1 MQSDRH
7 ITLKCGTV
15 LRLSDLE
22 AAGLSY
28 VPCGQI
34 NGEDKPLLSFGH
46 IWGHR
51 RHITHQT
58 YDKKWNAFTIGNMT
72 GVQLMTGFP
81 TYKRGDGYLYL
92 YYTSIDIE
100 RRMIDNCPE
109 AVAKIRT
116 LYEENVEGSP
126 CILATKSDGL
136 RLDAYTEYV
145 GKKMSFKDASGK
157 MLFEVL
163 AHKCLARIDHRYA
176 MISGSI
182 LNIPTLPKATLQK
195 IYHIIAEIST
205 HEQSDDKPRE
215 VVEKAQIGD
224 LDIQWSADGRS
235 QYFTTEHCQETS
247 HASNR
252 YEVRF
257 TKHADGSVDGKCFN
271 CGESW
276 WEIQPKKRR
285 LTKYIPGIEPIT
297 TLPHDHPSIAN
308 APPVEV
314 RETPSFRHFS
324 EEERIVVKETLGIS
338 PDAGWNGAIPIWTPK
353 YEYLRPLTNKFALN
367 GQPSEVEKRRVWST
381 LFGECATC
389 GGVAA
394 KWIDRYELNAGIYC
408 DGCHKDYPLGSY
420 LELEL
425 NRKLPNSI
433 VSEHQGFLGENPDFA
448 DFRLFEPKILTHLG
462 AGMGTGKSTEIYKL
476 LRTLARQ
483 GLGKGII
490 VVPLVALARYLSHYL
505 RARDG
510 YRAWGLWHEGVPKDD
525 KFIGEYGAIVC
536 LPSLPQAVRCAEEY
550 GATRTYI
557 AIDEL
562 DFAYELLS
570 LSVQQSTAVKKI
582 LRDALVST
590 GLVVSGQTEF
600 TLAIEAF
607 ADEIGAEQ
615 IQGFYNT
622 AEAAKGSVILKE
634 HPAEANINSVL
645 AGIIDDV
652 HAGLNDGHN
661 VYSFSPTRR
670 DADIIAEEFSHEK
683 PLSYN
688 AYTKGSQRADDL
700 LRNQKLTD
708 SRLFVGTSAA
718 GVGISI
724 LDEKAMTIVANGLV
738 FGSRKVNMSV
748 QESMRDRGRRGIRF
762 HYKPY
767 NLSLPVRPTENRKV
781 SIYHEF
787 LKHSL
792 ESYKHLPIDAI
803 SKIAY
808 AQALTSLADVQ
819 IETYLKYHL
828 GVVGNMEISYVN
840 VPDPSEARTQ
850 EIGITRAEI
859 RKIENELKI
868 ENAKQILKQHYNLL
882 TSSEIRNQRNK
893 GTLSTDG
900 ALANELANHAVQA
913 IGWDDEINRFEDDPL
928 DDVFDEADIEVATAL
943 AHKNFDFDA
952 LTKKRAGYLAVNAP
966 KWTAH
971 RFQSDVENADRQL
984 TLDGLGI
991 EITAVKDYRFLGE
1004 LLKSLL
1010 DTTVD
1015 TVFEQESLATAVKAV
1030 LNTKA
1035 KSGKTFRQELMSG
1048 ALGASEYRK
1057 ARFLHCAEDDA
1068 LVDWCARFISEWYP
1082 ARLAKKDKHY
1092 ALQPD
1097 THSELYLKA
1106 FKQWLQ
1112 HQPDVFD
1119 NAHIELTIF
1128 SATELPESNAEQKEI
1143 ARKRR
1148 QEGATLKAIAADFGV
1163 DPKTIHLWCRGVQ
1176 PADIKTEVFKMY
1188 TELDMKQA
1196 EIASHVGKGL
1206 ATVNRW
1212 LKKMGADTKKQQLK
1226 AEVFRLYHEER
1237 RTQAEIEALLPLNQ
1251 ATISRWLT
1259 EGNS

>member
-46 IWGHR
+46 LWGHR

-100 RRMIDNCPE
+100 RRMIENFPE

-145 GKKMSFKDASGK
+145 GKKMSFKDDEKK

-215 VVEKAQIGD
+215 VVETSQIGD
-224 LDIQWSADGRS
+224 LDIQWDADGRS

-276 WEIQPKKRR
+276 WEIQPPRKA
-285 LTKYIPGIEPIT
+285 EPKISVQA
-297 TLPHDHPSIAN
+297 LIDM

-314 RETPSFRHFS
+314 RETPSFRYFS
-324 EEERIVVKETLGIS
+324 KEERMVARDILEIS
-338 PDAGWNGAIPIWTPK
+338 PDAGWDGATPIWTPK
-353 YEYLRPLTNKFALN
+353 YEYLHPLTNKFALN

-433 VSEHQGFLGENPDFA
+433 VSEYQGFLGDNPDFV
-448 DFRLFEPKILTHLG
+448 DFRLFEPGILTHLG
-462 AGMGTGKSTEIYKL
+462 AGMGTGKTTEIVKNL
-476 LRTLARQ
+476 VELAEE
-483 GLGKGII
+483 GLGKGLI
-490 VVPLVALARYLSHYL
+490 VVPRVALAHQLAYQLRWRYG
-505 RARDG
+505 DK
-510 YRAWGLWHEGVPKDD
+510 AWGLYTEGTSKDN
-525 KFIGEYGAIVC
+525 KFIGDFGAIVC
-536 LPSLPQAVRCAEEY
+536 LPSLPQAVRDIEELQVNSL
-550 GATRTYI
+550 YI

-562 DFAYELLS
+562 DFGYELLS
-570 LSVQQSTAVKKI
+570 LSVTQATAVKKI
-582 LRDALVST
+582 LRDVLKST
-590 GLVVSGQTEF
+590 GVVVAGQTES
-600 TLAIEAF
+600 TLALEAF
-607 ADEIGAEQ
+607 AQEIECEQ
-615 IQGFYNT
+615 VQGFYNT
-622 AEAAKGSVILKE
+622 AEPADGRVTLKQ
-634 HPAEANINSVL
+634 HPVETNMNAFL
-645 AGIIDDV
+645 ASGIDDISELLQN
-652 HAGLNDGHN
+652 GQN
-661 VYSFSPTRR
+661 VYSFCASRR
-670 DADIIAEEFSHEK
+670 DGDILAEEFSVEN
-683 PLSYN
+683 PLVYN
-688 AYTKGSQRADDL
+688 AYTKGEYRAHEL
-700 LRNQKLTD
+700 LRHQRLTD
-708 SRLFVGTSAA
+708 SRLFIGTSAA
-718 GVGISI
+718 GVGISF
-724 LDEKAMTIVANGLV
+724 LDKKAVTVIMGGLIFGTRHAN
-738 FGSRKVNMSV
+738 MAV
-748 QESMRDRGRRGIRF
+748 QKSIRDRGRRGVLM

-767 NLSLPVRPTENRKV
+767 NFSLPVRPTENREV
-781 SIYHEF
+781 SFYHEA
-787 LKHSL
+787 LKQALDTDLDVPTH
-792 ESYKHLPIDAI
+792 AI
-803 SKIAY
+803 TKIAA
-808 AQALTSLADVQ
+808 AQALASLADIQ
-819 IETYLKYHL
+819 FETFVNYHL
-828 GVVGNMEISYVN
+828 GVVGNMEVDVEMPAVQPEDVAETIQV
-840 VPDPSEARTQ
+840 Q
-850 EIGITRAEI
+850 RAEI
-859 RKIENELKI
+859 RKIENELKK
-868 ENAKQILKQHYNLL
+868 ENAKAILKTVLDDDTDTELL
-882 TSSEIRNQRNK
+882 TSSEIRKLRNQGR
-893 GTLSTDG
+893 LSIDG
-900 ALANELANHAVQA
+900 ALANELANEAARAV
-913 IGWDDEINRFEDDPL
+913 GWDDVVDRFQGDVQPFEDVPDPFEGIF
-928 DDVFDEADIEVATAL
+928 DAEDIDVAL
-943 AHKNFDFDA
+943 ALVERNFDFNA
-952 LTKKRAGYLAVNAP
+952 LINKRAGYLSVNAP
-966 KWTAH
+966 KWTAN
-971 RFQSDVENADRQL
+971 RFEMEVSQADTQL
-984 TLDGLGI
+984 VMDGLGV
-991 EITAVKDYRFLGE
+991 ELTAVKDYRLLGE
-1004 LLKSLL
+1004 LLQTLL
-1010 DTTVD
+1010 DPLIGQVFDTQALIETVN
-1015 TVFEQESLATAVKAV
+1015 AV
-1030 LNTKA
+1030 LASKA
-1035 KSGKTFRQELMSG
+1035 STGKPFGLELRSG

-1057 ARFLHCAEDDA
+1057 ARFLHCAEDA
-1068 LVDWCARFISEWYP
+1068 QILVDWAYRFISEYYP
-1082 ARLAKKDKHY
+1082 ARLAKREDFY

-1097 THSELYLKA
+1097 THAELYLKS
-1106 FKQWLQ
+1106 FERWLH

-1128 SATELPESNAEQKEI
+1128 SATELPESNAEQKEL

-1148 QEGATLKAIAADFGV
+1148 QEGATLETIADELSTT
-1163 DPKTIHLWCRGVQ
+1163 PKTVSQWCEG
-1176 PADIKTEVFKMY
+1176 IKPEKQIKQTRKEREKDHQQKRDGR
-1188 TELDMKQA
+1188 EKQKQA
-1196 EIASHVGKGL
+1196 ALKLHGDGLSPDDIA
-1206 ATVNRW
+1206 
-1212 LKKMGADTKKQQLK
+1212 KQVK
-1226 AEVFRLYHEER
+1226 VDR
-1237 RTQAEIEALLPLNQ
+1237 RTIYRWIKKSNQ
-1251 ATISRWLT
+1251 
-1259 EGNS
+1259 